1 MKNAVLGI
9 DLGTSSVKALCVYP
23 DGRTVRAG
31 KAYPARN
38 ADGWGKTLL
47 SLLSEMDLSEVCAV
61 GLSSQVGTYMIEGVP
76 EPIHWYDNVGDAE
89 CAGWREGDSPET
101 FVREIG
107 MPHPLIRSYPLPRIR
122 YILERYGKTV
132 DGHPRRICQPKDYL
146 CHLLTGRWITD
157 TCSMRGLAHPTGA
170 YSRYFLRKLGITE
183 EWLPPLTDPAGLV
196 GTITAEIASVTGLPE
211 DTPVY
216 CGCNDFYTGMLGLG
230 VGNTGEAFDV
240 TGTSE
245 HIGILCDSMDP
256 HTPLVISPYL
266 HTNVLYGVTASSGSS
281 LNFAIRNYGMEQI
294 EALKEPDP
302 DAPLFLPYVNGER
315 APIWDGDARGV
326 YFGIQADCDHAGL
339 AYSVLEGVAFSI
351 YQICESMGM
360 TAEKMLVGG
369 GASEDPFLNTLKASL
384 FGIPVIST
392 REKESS
398 ALGGAMW
405 AAVGSGLS
413 ADVNDAIHTY
423 VRPSRIFEPRK
434 EWTETLRARFT
445 VYKNLYPALRESF
458 QLLKKRSDTV
468 EKEEKL

>member
-9 DLGTSSVKALCVYP
+9 DLGTSSVKAICIWP
-23 DGRTVRAG
+23 DGTTQRAG
-31 KAYPARN
+31 KTYPTRD

-47 SLLSEMDLSEVCAV
+47 SLLSEMDLSQVCAV

-89 CAGWREGDSPET
+89 CAAWREGDSAET

-122 YILERYGKTV
+122 YILDTYGSTV
-132 DGHPRRICQPKDYL
+132 ENHPRRICQPKDYL
-146 CHLLTGRWITD
+146 CFLLTGNWVTD
-157 TCSMRGLAHPTGA
+157 TCSMRGLAHPEGT
-170 YSRYFLRKLGITE
+170 YSRYFMDKLGITE
-183 EWLPPLTDPAGLV
+183 DYIPPLTDPAGLV
-196 GTITAEIASVTGLPE
+196 GTVTEEIAARTGLPKN
-211 DTPVY
+211 TPVY

-245 HIGILCDSMDP
+245 HIGILQDTIDP
-256 HTPLVISPYL
+256 YTDLVASPYL
-266 HTNVLYGVTASSGSS
+266 DTNVLYGVTASSGSS
-281 LNFAIRNYGMEQI
+281 LSFAIRNYGMDVI
-294 EALKEPDP
+294 GSLTKPYP
-302 DAPLFLPYVNGER
+302 DAPLFLPYVGGER

-326 YFGIQADCDHAGL
+326 YFGIGTDCTKEEL
-339 AYSVLEGVAFSI
+339 SYSVLEGVAFSI
-351 YQICESMGM
+351 YHIYEGM
-360 TAEKMLVGG
+360 HGNAEKMLVGG
-369 GASEDPFLNTLKASL
+369 GASEDPFLNRLKASL

-413 ADVNDAIHTY
+413 ADVNDAIRTY
-423 VRPSRIFEPRK
+423 VKTNQVFEPDPA
-434 EWTETLRARFT
+434 WTELLQKRFA
-445 VYKNLYPALRESF
+445 VYKTLYPALKGSF
-458 QLLKKRSDTV
+458 RDWKHRYDV
-468 EKEEKL
+468 